1 MRRSE
6 LLARL
11 LVGLAAVGAISIPW
25 IVRGQT
31 PLVHARMAE
40 DGGWSPDTLNAV
52 AGVPLQLR
60 FASDDVVHGFAVGR
74 LDFPS
79 IDILPG
85 QVREITLLFKEPGTY
100 TFYCTRWCGL
110 NHWRMRGIIE
120 VVGDSTAVSTPGE
133 PGSPLYAGLGIDL
146 DAPRSAPVIPA
157 YKPAAAFPTQQLMA
171 ELADYMSLEYYRSH
185 SPYEV
190 WQQLR
195 TDPDFAGRDDAELWS
210 LTASIWRAHTTPEGL
225 AEGRELFAQNC
236 AACHGEGGAGD
247 GVFADDLAAAGT
259 ASLPGMM
266 GDSRMVMQSPAS
278 LTDAARMLAASP
290 ALLQGKIL
298 RGGMGT
304 GMPSW
309 GPIFTEDQTW
319 NLVAYLYSFQFEV
332 R

>member
-25 IVRGQT
+25 IARGQT

-120 VVGDSTAVSTPGE
+120 VAGESTVS
-133 PGSPLYAGLGIDL
+133 
-146 DAPRSAPVIPA
+146 APRANPA
-157 YKPAAAFPTQQLMA
+157 VRCMPGWELTWMPPAARP
-171 ELADYMSLEYYRSH
+171 
-185 SPYEV
+185 
-190 WQQLR
+190 
-195 TDPDFAGRDDAELWS
+195 
-210 LTASIWRAHTTPEGL
+210 
-225 AEGRELFAQNC
+225 
-236 AACHGEGGAGD
+236 
-247 GVFADDLAAAGT
+247 
-259 ASLPGMM
+259 
-266 GDSRMVMQSPAS
+266 
-278 LTDAARMLAASP
+278 
-290 ALLQGKIL
+290 
-298 RGGMGT
+298 
-304 GMPSW
+304 
-309 GPIFTEDQTW
+309 
-319 NLVAYLYSFQFEV
+319 
-332 R
+332 